1 MQCQRLEKVL
11 PSGANLRR
19 FASSFPA
26 AKPVAQSA
34 DTAALAQNFAD
45 IADGKV
51 IVRCFV
57 DYA

>member
-1 MQCQRLEKVL
+1 V
-11 PSGANLRR
+11 GANLRR

-26 AKPVAQSA
+26 AKPAAQSA